1 MHIVVDIIII
11 IIFCN
16 LHIIFI
22 TLNNF
27 LRFLTS
33 SVSVIDFWRFLRPP
47 LWISFKLYEFGKI
60 FCSPPPPPE
69 YLQQHLHTSL
79 CKHLP
84 TSWILHY
91 HRRHLQR
98 KLPLHHFPII
108 IHCLPYFATCGL
120 VCFLAVT
127 QCAWVPLVCVRLFC
141 HWQCCASA
149 SGRVTLL
156 PHTLAYINFFLIL
169 WPLTC
174 NTIIHLAIH
183 WSFLYNNN
191 ISVTRVSEGMRGGCF
206 TT

>member
-1 MHIVVDIIII
+1 MILKVVWRVLMGVLRVLMGVLRVFGGCCRVFEVCLKGVWKNKIEVWNPSDPPTPVYKIVSQKIC
-11 IIFCN
+11 FSQM
-16 LHIIFI
+16 
-22 TLNNF
+22 TAF
-27 LRFLTS
+27 LS
-33 SVSVIDFWRFLRPP
+33 
-47 LWISFKLYEFGKI
+47 
-60 FCSPPPPPE
+60 
-69 YLQQHLHTSL
+69 
-79 CKHLP
+79 
-84 TSWILHY
+84 
-91 HRRHLQR
+91 
-98 KLPLHHFPII
+98 
-108 IHCLPYFATCGL
+108 LPYFATCGL